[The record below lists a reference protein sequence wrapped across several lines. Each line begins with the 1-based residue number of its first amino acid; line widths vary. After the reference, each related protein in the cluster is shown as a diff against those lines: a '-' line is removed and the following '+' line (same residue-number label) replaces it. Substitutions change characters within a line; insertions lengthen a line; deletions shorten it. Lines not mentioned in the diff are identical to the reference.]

1 MKQIFLIIISLINF
15 LPVYAY
21 DIAFPLDKNITLSDD
36 GIFFVGRTD
45 KKEALW
51 INDTKVKSNK
61 NGSFAESF
69 KLKSGENVFNI
80 KNGENSLVID
90 KYTVNYIK
98 PVCNESKLVEFP
110 IQDFRTVSDNVIL
123 RSTPIDF
130 GMNRLGYLPKNTD
143 LQITGL
149 KNEFSRVYLSPNLS
163 AWVFSKDIIPEQR
176 ENTIVGEYRG
186 ENVKSD
192 IFSEIHSYKFSKNLP
207 YSAVLDNNLLQ
218 IQVFNVENRSNEIF
232 KSQIYLNPPY
242 CYSVKMRDGLLNVS
256 IPNVDMKHPRII
268 IDAGHGGIEPGA
280 IGCMCDLEKDLNLK
294 AAKAVKKEL
303 KSRGYNV
310 SMTRNS
316 DKFVSLK
323 DRVNYT
329 INKNGVVFVSL
340 HMNSIPENKNPN
352 DYRGSETYYY
362 NSFSQPL
369 ANCIQKEITTSL
381 GTKDNGVKQAS
392 FAVIRPTEY
401 VGVLVETVFLVN
413 PEDTKIYKS
422 KDYYKKVA
430 QGISNGIDSY
440 IKTLH

>member
-1 MKQIFLIIISLINF
+1 MINI
-15 LPVYAY
+15 LPVYSY

-45 KKEALW
+45 KKETLW
-51 INDTKVKSNK
+51 INDVKVKSNK
-61 NGSFAESF
+61 NGSFAETF
-69 KLKSGENVFNI
+69 KLKSGENIFNI
-80 KNGENSLVID
+80 KNGENSLIID
-90 KYTVNYIK
+90 KYIVNYIM
-98 PVCNESKLVEFP
+98 PISNETKLIEFP
-110 IQDFRTVSDNVIL
+110 IQEYKTTVDNVIL

-143 LQITGL
+143 LQITGF
-149 KNEFSRVYLSPNLS
+149 KNEFSRVYLAPDLT
-163 AWVFSKDIIPEQR
+163 AWVFSRDIIPEQR
-176 ENTIVGEYRG
+176 ENTIVGEFRG
-186 ENVKSD
+186 ENLKTDS
-192 IFSEIHSYKFSKNLP
+192 ISEIYSYKFSKNLP
-207 YSAVLDNNLLQ
+207 YSAKLDNNLLK
-218 IQVFNVENRSNEIF
+218 IEVYNVANRPNETFN
-232 KSQIYLNPPY
+232 SQIYLNPPY
-242 CYSVKMRDGLLNVS
+242 CYSVKMKDGLLNVL
-256 IPNVDMKHPRII
+256 IPKMDMNYPRII

-310 SMTRNS
+310 SMTRSS

-323 DRVNYT
+323 DRVNYA
-329 INKNGVVFVSL
+329 INKNGVIFVSL

-352 DYRGSETYYY
+352 DYKGSETYYY
-362 NSFSQPL
+362 NNFSQPL
-369 ANCIQKEITTSL
+369 ADCIQKQITNTL
-381 GTKDNGVKQAS
+381 GTKDNGIKQAS

-430 QGISNGIDSY
+430 QGISNGIQEY
-440 IKTLH
+440 LKQVN

>member
-1 MKQIFLIIISLINF
+1 MKKIFLLIVFLINI
-15 LPVYAY
+15 LPVYSY

-45 KKEALW
+45 KKETLW
-51 INDTKVKSNK
+51 INDVKVKSNK

-69 KLKSGENVFNI
+69 KLKTGENIFNI
-80 KNGENSLVID
+80 KNGENSLILD
-90 KYTVNYIK
+90 KYIVNYIK
-98 PVCNESKLVEFP
+98 PISNETKLIEFP
-110 IQDFRTVSDNVIL
+110 IQEYKTTVDNVIL

-143 LQITGL
+143 LQITGF
-149 KNEFSRVYLSPNLS
+149 KNEFSRVYLAPDLT
-163 AWVFSKDIIPEQR
+163 AWVFSRDIIPEQR
-176 ENTIVGEYRG
+176 ENTIVGEFRG
-186 ENVKSD
+186 ENLKTDS
-192 IFSEIHSYKFSKNLP
+192 ISEIYSYKFSKNLP
-207 YSAVLDNNLLQ
+207 YSAKLDNNLLK
-218 IQVFNVENRSNEIF
+218 IEVYNVANRPNETFN
-232 KSQIYLNPPY
+232 SQIYLNPPY
-242 CYSVKMRDGLLNVS
+242 CYSVKMKDGLLNVL
-256 IPNVDMKHPRII
+256 IPKMDMNYPRII

-310 SMTRNS
+310 SMTRSS

-323 DRVNYT
+323 DRVNYA
-329 INKNGVVFVSL
+329 INKNGVIFVSL

-352 DYRGSETYYY
+352 DYKGSETYYY
-362 NSFSQPL
+362 NNFSQPL
-369 ANCIQKEITTSL
+369 ADCIQKQITNTL
-381 GTKDNGVKQAS
+381 GTKDNGIKQAS

-430 QGISNGIDSY
+430 QGVSNGIDSY